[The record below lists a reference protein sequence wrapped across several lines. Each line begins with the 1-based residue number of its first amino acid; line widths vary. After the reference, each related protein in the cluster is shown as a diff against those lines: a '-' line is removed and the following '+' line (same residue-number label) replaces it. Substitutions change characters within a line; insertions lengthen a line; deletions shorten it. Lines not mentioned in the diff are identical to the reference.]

1 MSTVKKIDKK
11 ITGYSVVAKEAIA
24 EMKATVAPESEVKP
38 APSLE
43 VMSSDWKR
51 PHALPAQVYKIE
63 KCPNSPDAAVYV
75 TISNAV
81 LNLGTEHET
90 AVPAEIF
97 INSKDVTHQQW
108 ITALTRTISAIF
120 RKGGD
125 VGFIVDEL
133 LGICDPGAGFLQ
145 RGVWH
150 PSLVSQVGGVIKEH
164 LEGLEEVKKRPLVES
179 LRDYFEPEQIEK
191 VKAADEVSEFEAFSC
206 DFADLEAGLEK
217 LIGVES
223 ETSSYPPNAT
233 ICPKCNHKAAILMDG
248 CSTCLNCGDSKCS

>member
-1 MSTVKKIDKK
+1 MSETLKPTPKKIDKK
-11 ITGYSVVAKEAIA
+11 IIGYSVVAKDAIA
-24 EMKATVAPESEVKP
+24 EMKEAVAPEKDIKP
-38 APSLE
+38 TPSLE

-51 PHALPAQVYKIE
+51 PHSLPAQVYKIE

-75 TISNAV
+75 TISDAV
-81 LNLGTEHET
+81 LNPGTEHEQI
-90 AVPAEIF
+90 VPAEIF
-97 INSKDVTHQQW
+97 INSKDVSHQQW

-164 LEGLEEVKKRPLVES
+164 LEGLKKRGIIPIS
-179 LRDYFEPEQIEK
+179 LRPLTSEKEPMHFEDIDYEAQ
-191 VKAADEVSEFEAFSC
+191 VSVYKPLEEA
-206 DFADLEAGLEK
+206 E
-217 LIGVES
+217 ES
-223 ETSSYPPNAT
+223 SSYPPNAT

-248 CSTCLNCGDSKCS
+248 CSTCLACGDSKCN

>member
-1 MSTVKKIDKK
+1 MSEPAKPTPRRIDKK
-11 ITGYSVVAKEAIA
+11 ILGYSVVAKDAIA
-24 EMKATVAPESEVKP
+24 EMKAAVAPEQKTTPETTSEL
-38 APSLE
+38 SLE

-51 PHALPAQVYKIE
+51 PHALPASVYKIE

-81 LNLGTEHET
+81 LNPETEHKQII
-90 AVPAEIF
+90 PAEIF
-97 INSKDVTHQQW
+97 INSKDVSHQQW

-133 LGICDPGAGFLQ
+133 LGICDPGAGFLH

-164 LEGLEEVKKRPLVES
+164 LEGLKNPVVWSHQRYADNHL
-179 LRDYFEPEQIEK
+179 DEK
-191 VKAADEVSEFEAFSC
+191 Q
-206 DFADLEAGLEK
+206 
-217 LIGVES
+217 ES
-223 ETSSYPPNAT
+223 EDPDGNTDYPPNAT
-233 ICPKCNHKAAILMDG
+233 ICPKCNHKAVILMDG
-248 CSTCLNCGDSKCS
+248 CATCLNCGDSKCS

>member
-11 ITGYSVVAKEAIA
+11 ITRYTVVAQAAIA
-24 EMKATVAPESEVKP
+24 EMKAAVASESESEVKP
-38 APSLE
+38 IHSLE

-51 PHALPAQVYKIE
+51 PHALPASVYKIE

-75 TISNAV
+75 TVSNAI
-81 LNLGTEHET
+81 LNPGTEQET
-90 AVPAEIF
+90 IVPAEIF
-97 INSKDVTHQQW
+97 INSKDVSHQQW

-133 LGICDPGAGFLQ
+133 LGICDPGAGFLH

-150 PSLVSQVGGVIKEH
+150 PSLVSQVGGVIREH
-164 LEGLEEVKKRPLVES
+164 LASHKEVKLKKPYSYDSEVQKNPNLEENQDYEAQMSVYKPFEKEES
-179 LRDYFEPEQIEK
+179 
-191 VKAADEVSEFEAFSC
+191 
-206 DFADLEAGLEK
+206 G
-217 LIGVES
+217 ES
-223 ETSSYPPNAT
+223 SSYPPNAT

-248 CSTCLNCGDSKCS
+248 CSTCLACGDSKCG

>member
-1 MSTVKKIDKK
+1 MTEDPKPTSKKIDKK
-11 ITGYSVVAKEAIA
+11 IVGYSVVAKEAIT
-24 EMKATVAPESEVKP
+24 EMKAAVAPESEVKP
-38 APSLE
+38 NLE

-81 LNLGTEHET
+81 LNPGTEHET
-90 AVPAEIF
+90 IVPAEIF
-97 INSKDVTHQQW
+97 INSKDVSHQQW

-133 LGICDPGAGFLQ
+133 LGICDPGAGFLH

-150 PSLVSQVGGVIKEH
+150 PSLVSQVGRVIKEH
-164 LEGLEEVKKRPLVES
+164 LEGLKERPLVES
-179 LRDYFEPEQIEK
+179 LRDYFEPKQIEK
-191 VKAADEVSEFEAFSC
+191 VKAADEVS
-206 DFADLEAGLEK
+206 
-217 LIGVES
+217 
-223 ETSSYPPNAT
+223 SYPQNAT

-248 CSTCLNCGDSKCS
+248 CATCLNCGDSKCS